1 MPQALQALL
10 SLDIEGMYEQLA
22 PAARRDFWHS
32 ILERITIEHYE
43 KGFNKPKEFGIYF
56 RT

>member
-1 MPQALQALL
+1 
-10 SLDIEGMYEQLA
+10 MYEQLA